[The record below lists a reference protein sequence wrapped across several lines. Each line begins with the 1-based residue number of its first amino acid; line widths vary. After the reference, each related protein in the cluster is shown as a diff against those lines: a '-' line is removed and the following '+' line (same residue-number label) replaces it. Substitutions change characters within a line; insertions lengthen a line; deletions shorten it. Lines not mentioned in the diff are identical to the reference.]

1 VRGTI
6 LTVLTC
12 LSWTWLACH
21 AATAS
26 SDARCGKYVASGM
39 RALTVNEMA
48 PDDREAFMKRSSGGQ
63 PGCVE
68 VDFNADGLK
77 DPALIVQDR
86 NSGVVSLIV
95 ALAKKGGGFTVALQK
110 PLGSSFDGLYLAAH
124 SATSVEPT
132 DAVDSTQ
139 ESRNLKGG
147 AVDLVFVEKAT
158 VVYYW
163 DDAASK
169 IAELQSGD

>member
-1 VRGTI
+1 MRGTL
-6 LTVLTC
+6 LTALTC

-21 AATAS
+21 AATAP
-26 SDARCGKYVASGM
+26 SDARCGKFVATGT
-39 RALTVNEMA
+39 RALTVNEMS
-48 PDDREAFMKRSSGGQ
+48 PGDRDVFMKRSPGGQ

-68 VDFNADGLK
+68 VDFNADGLN
-77 DPALIVQDR
+77 DVALIVQDR
-86 NSGVVSLIV
+86 SSGVVSLMV
-95 ALAKKGGGFTVALQK
+95 ALAKKGGGFTTALQK
-110 PLGSSFDGLYLAAH
+110 PLGSSLDGLFLAAH

-132 DAVDSTQ
+132 EAVDST
-139 ESRNLKGG
+139 EKSRKLRGG

-163 DDAASK
+163 NDVAGK